1 MQQQP
6 LLYHHGSSP
15 RRRPPRVLATQRPSV
30 SPNFASPNQNH
41 ESSASKPHRRCH
53 RPRGGH
59 IGAESSLQP
68 RPNRDPTAPNSA
80 PLFLADR
87 PRIAATPLTHP
98 RLQTGKG
105 ASAGR
110 PPIVRHQQHH
120 SASGLA
126 SPSPHLMARTC
137 HLIDSAPSMRTGES
151 VIVFSCSHSLCRS
164 NTPSGRTQ
172 SDVTGAQRHPE
183 IRKPTTP

>member
-6 LLYHHGSSP
+6 VLCHHGSSP
-15 RRRPPRVLATQRPSV
+15 RRRSPKGLATQRPPV
-30 SPNFASPNQNH
+30 SPNFASPNQKH
-41 ESSASKPHRRCH
+41 ESSASKPHRGCH
-53 RPRGGH
+53 RPRGGD
-59 IGAESSLQP
+59 IGAETSLQP

-87 PRIAATPLTHP
+87 PRFAATPLMHP
-98 RLQTGKG
+98 RLKQARVLLQEGPPS
-105 ASAGR
+105 SATNNTIQ
-110 PPIVRHQQHH
+110 P
-120 SASGLA
+120 LA
-126 SPSPHLMARTC
+126 SPFPHLMARTC
-137 HLIDSAPSMRTGES
+137 HLIDSAPSMRTRES
-151 VIVFSCSHSLCRS
+151 VIVFSSSHSLSRS